1 MFEQGGALIQHEIFA
16 HSLSAAKALAPSFF
30 QTPVHL
36 QHLFFSIS
44 LNQDIFEKS
53 RKCLKIEMEV
63 MEEFLLDELPAGEKT
78 QLINSMHKRKEKPN
92 EHIFCILRL
101 LATVWDQDL
110 DRVVFVTEKEDDCL
124 KNCPEPHLVVPMG
137 NVNKLA
143 LYVDHTLI
151 FRDMD
156 WPTAIASL
164 VAVHHL
170 ASLQYSDQC
179 VLLKTYLAQEVCD
192 LGKDNSLKRKKGLR
206 KLDSLQTKKRDIL
219 TRKYRANVTERL
231 II

>member
-1 MFEQGGALIQHEIFA
+1 V
-16 HSLSAAKALAPSFF
+16 SAAKALAPSFF

-36 QHLFFSIS
+36 QHLFYSIS
-44 LNQDIFEKS
+44 LNQDIFGNS

-78 QLINSMHKRKEKPN
+78 QLIDSMHKRKERPN
-92 EHIFCILRL
+92 EHILCILRL
-101 LATVWDQDL
+101 LATVWEQDL
-110 DRVVFVTEKEDDCL
+110 DRVVFVTEKEDDCR
-124 KNCPEPHLVVPMG
+124 KDCPEPHLVVPMG
-137 NVNKLA
+137 DVNKLA

-179 VLLKTYLAQEVCD
+179 VLLKTYLQQEVCD
-192 LGKDNSLKRKKGLR
+192 LGKDNSRKRKKVLK
-206 KLDSLQTKKRDIL
+206 KLDLLQTKKRAIL
-219 TRKYRANVTERL
+219 SRKYRSNVTERL